1 MSCRSNRTTTATTK
15 SEAHTETSS
24 TVTSTT
30 DTEYVHDSVFVYVG
44 DTVVIT
50 RWRTSWRD
58 RIVHDTVR
66 EHTTD
71 TIIKTETVEK
81 VVEVQK
87 KGSNAG
93 WMVALTLFAVI
104 VIYTLIKQIFNKH

>member
-1 MSCRSNRTTTATTK
+1 MLKET
-15 SEAHTETSS
+15 HT
-24 TVTSTT
+24 V
-30 DTEYVHDSVFVYVG
+30 DSVFIHDSIFIHEGG
-44 DTVVIT
+44 DTVVRE
-50 RWRTSWRD
+50 RWRTCFRD

-71 TIIKTETVEK
+71 TIIKTETVVE

-93 WMVALTLFAVI
+93 WTVALTLFAVI

>member
-1 MSCRSNRTTTATTK
+1 MLKET
-15 SEAHTETSS
+15 HT
-24 TVTSTT
+24 V
-30 DTEYVHDSVFVYVG
+30 DSVFIHDSIFIREGG
-44 DTVVIT
+44 DTVVLE
-50 RWRTSWRD
+50 RWHTYYRD
-58 RIVHDTVR
+58 RIVHDTVF

-71 TIIKTETVEK
+71 TIVKTETVEK